1 MPSMGRRKRGG
12 VAGPTNLSD
21 LPHSS
26 HPEYPAERVHVASEF
41 RKTKTSLPQGGEV
54 FYLESAA
61 ADYLQYLSSQPKNS
75 RFQCTEF

>member
-1 MPSMGRRKRGG
+1 MPSMGRRKWGG

-54 FYLESAA
+54 S
-61 ADYLQYLSSQPKNS
+61 LSEVCCSRLFAVFVQPA
-75 RFQCTEF
+75 EELAVPVY